1 MFCPECGLDYE
12 EGISH
17 CMDCEVALVDEPEEE
32 EDEEEGGEEA
42 EFVPIIEVTDVA
54 AFALVTSRL
63 EEGEIPWFVQ
73 SEPPNGIP
81 AETAAAA
88 ATVAI
93 IYVAENRLPEAR
105 RIIEEAILVGVGE
118 KA

>member
-1 MFCPECGLDYE
+1 
-12 EGISH
+12 
-17 CMDCEVALVDEPEEE
+17 MDCEVALVDEPEEE
-32 EDEEEGGEEA
+32 GDEEAGEEA
-42 EFVPIIEVTDVA
+42 EFVPILEVTDVA

-63 EEGEIPWFVQ
+63 EEEGIPWFVQ
-73 SEPPNGIP
+73 SEPPLGLP
-81 AETAAAA
+81 DETAKTV

-105 RIIEEAILVGVGE
+105 RIIEEVIPVGVGE

>member
-32 EDEEEGGEEA
+32 GVEDP
-42 EFVPIIEVTDVA
+42 EFVPILEVTDVA

-63 EEGEIPWFVQ
+63 EEEGIPWFVQ
-73 SEPPNGIP
+73 SEPPLGLS
-81 AETAAAA
+81 AETAATA
-88 ATVAI
+88 V

-105 RIIEEAILVGVGE
+105 RILEEAAPVGVGE
-118 KA
+118 KS